1 MKILEIG
8 LLQLCE
14 FIEDCEHTSL
24 ATRVIH
30 LLGDQGPQFGIIICK
45 LYFRPYFVLKKKP
58 VIFYRGERYKVQ
70 GGGVYKVQ
78 GPENFSEKGYNGKL

>member
-30 LLGDQGPQFGIIICK
+30 LLGDQGPQFGIKICK
-45 LYFRPYFVLKKKP
+45 LYFRPYFVIKKTRQFLIYN
-58 VIFYRGERYKVQ
+58 VIFI
-70 GGGVYKVQ
+70 
-78 GPENFSEKGYNGKL
+78 